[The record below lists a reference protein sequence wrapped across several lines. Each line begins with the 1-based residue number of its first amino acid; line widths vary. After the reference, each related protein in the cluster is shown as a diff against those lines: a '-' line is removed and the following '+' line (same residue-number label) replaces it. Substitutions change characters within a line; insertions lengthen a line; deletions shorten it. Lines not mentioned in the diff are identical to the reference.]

1 MNKHRLTWLV
11 GGLVAL
17 LLIRWL
23 DPWPVASQETAAN
36 VVPAIVRAPA
46 GPVSSPQASTPAS
59 DAPVSPTPA
68 LDRLATSSPV
78 RDLFITRTAVNAEA
92 QQAQMLAAQKA
103 QRKQPP
109 PPPPSAPLPPVEPP
123 EPAPPMRVVGT
134 WGGDDTPAVFLSTPN
149 GTVMAQEATVIL
161 GQYKVQRIEPRQIS
175 LQNTQTQ
182 KVWTLPIPEAP
193 SATSAWPSRSSP

>member
-1 MNKHRLTWLV
+1 MSDTRLTWLLA
-11 GGLVAL
+11 GLVAL
-17 LLIRWL
+17 LLLRWV
-23 DPWPVASQETAAN
+23 DPWPVVPKDAASG
-36 VVPAIVRAPA
+36 VVQAIVRAPA
-46 GPVSSPQASTPAS
+46 GSTSASSPEGSLPDANPANPVS
-59 DAPVSPTPA
+59 
-68 LDRLATSSPV
+68 DRLATSSPV

-92 QQAQMLAAQKA
+92 QQAQLLAAQKA

-109 PPPPSAPLPPVEPP
+109 PPQPPPPVFVEPP
-123 EPAPPMRVVGT
+123 EPQPPLKVVGT

-149 GTVMAQEATVIL
+149 GTVMAQEANIVL
-161 GQYKVQRIEPRQIS
+161 GHYKVQRIEPRQIS